1 MDQIKLLTKI
11 AKAMLEFTNEK
22 ERSKSFPGQSILI
35 HFINTK
41 KRNRNTLFDE
51 FDIDELVNNLLNSEV
66 EYSAQIKI
74 NKYLYDILHGA
85 DMMSNSFYRN
95 VNFNGEE
102 FVEKVK
108 LLINTTHLTVEGATK
123 MLLEIYH
130 AEAMKDAFNFIRKV
144 KKAVD
149 TKSK

>member
-1 MDQIKLLTKI
+1 MDQIELLTKI
-11 AKAMLEFTNEK
+11 AEAMLEFTNEK
-22 ERSKSFPGQSILI
+22 KRSKSFPGKSILI
-35 HFINTK
+35 HFVNTK
-41 KRNRNTLFDE
+41 TEKRNTLYDE
-51 FDIDELVNNLLNSEV
+51 FDIDKVVANLLDSEV

-74 NKYLYDILHGA
+74 NKYLYDILHGL
-85 DMMSNSFYRN
+85 DMMSNFFYRN

-108 LLINTTHLTVEGATK
+108 LLINTTQLTVEDATK

-130 AEAMKDAFNFIRKV
+130 AEAMKDGFDFIGQV

-149 TKSK
+149 AKFK

>member
-1 MDQIKLLTKI
+1 MDQIELLTKI
-11 AKAMLEFTNEK
+11 AEAMLKFTNEK
-22 ERSKSFPGQSILI
+22 KRSKSFPGKSILI
-35 HFINTK
+35 HFVNTK
-41 KRNRNTLFDE
+41 TEKRNTLYDE
-51 FDIDELVNNLLNSEV
+51 FDIDKVVANLLDSEV

-74 NKYLYDILHGA
+74 NKYLYDILHGL
-85 DMMSNSFYRN
+85 DMMSNFFYRN

-108 LLINTTHLTVEGATK
+108 LLINTTQLTVKGATK

-130 AEAMKDAFNFIRKV
+130 AEAMKDAFDFIGQV

-149 TKSK
+149 AKFK